1 MIRLYI
7 IIALIACAFVY
18 YLIERPFSSDNEI
31 ITVTLKDNQYN
42 KEDWRFEHCTSS
54 SNECGRLNQ

>member
-7 IIALIACAFVY
+7 MIALLVCISFY
-18 YLIERPFSSDNEI
+18 YVIEQPFSLDSKTV
-31 ITVTLKDNQYN
+31 TVTLKDNQYN